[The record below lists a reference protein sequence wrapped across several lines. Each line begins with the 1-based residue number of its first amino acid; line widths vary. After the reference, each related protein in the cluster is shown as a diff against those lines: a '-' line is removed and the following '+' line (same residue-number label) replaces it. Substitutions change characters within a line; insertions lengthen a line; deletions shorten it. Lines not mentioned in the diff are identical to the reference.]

1 MIIISK
7 KKPQLHFKDQ
17 IFKGNLIKS
26 SYNKKMSF
34 LQLSDVTI
42 GYTAKNRLN
51 IIQSNLNLT
60 AERGELIV
68 LIGKNGCGKSTLLRS
83 IAFLQPIHKGSIS
96 LNGKN
101 LTQLSPGKR
110 ARLLSIVLTEQ
121 QSVASFT
128 VKELISIGRDPYT
141 GWLGNLTEEDKKIV
155 AEATDLTDLNGF
167 EERNIHELSDGERQ
181 RVFIARALA
190 QDTPLII
197 LDEPTS
203 HLDLPNRI
211 NILLLLQKLARDTG
225 KTILISTHELETAMQ
240 VADKL
245 WLMESRGGVSVGV
258 PEDMVLN
265 GSFDK
270 VFHHHNYEFDKE
282 YGSFIVQKQL
292 DKSIKT
298 IVNKPDGL
306 MARWTTKALS
316 RKGYKISEKAEVEL
330 YVDEAKRSWTV
341 KKGELSVVTYSIEE
355 ALQEITEFNHYT
367 KSS

>member
-1 MIIISK
+1 MIVNSCNW
-7 KKPQLHFKDQ
+7 LQ
-17 IFKGNLIKS
+17 IT
-26 SYNKKMSF
+26 YNRMPF
-34 LQLSDVTI
+34 LQISDVTI

-51 IIQSNLNLT
+51 VIQTSLNLT
-60 AERGELIV
+60 AEEGELIV
-68 LIGKNGCGKSTLLRS
+68 LVGKNGCGKSTLIRS
-83 IAFLQPIHKGSIS
+83 IACLQPIYGGRIT

-101 LTQLSPGKR
+101 LTELSPAKR

-141 GWLGNLTEEDKKIV
+141 GWLGKLTDKDIKIV
-155 AEATDLTDLNGF
+155 SEAAELTYLKGF
-167 EERNIHELSDGERQ
+167 EYRNIHELSDGERQ

-190 QDTPLII
+190 QDTPMII

-225 KTILISTHELETAMQ
+225 KTIIISTHELETAMQ

-245 WLMESRGGVSVGV
+245 WIMENRGGVTVGI

-282 YGSFIVQKQL
+282 YGSFVVQKQL
-292 DKSIKT
+292 DKKIT
-298 IVNKPDGL
+298 TFVDKPDGL

-316 RKGYKISEKAEVEL
+316 RKGYRIVEDAPVRL
-330 YVDEAKRSWTV
+330 YVDEGSRTWTIR
-341 KKGELSVVTYSIEE
+341 KDNQSLVTYSIED
-355 ALQEITEFNHYT
+355 ALRGINELYQPSN
-367 KSS
+367 SSVNL